1 MKFSQYLKLKELSIE
16 ISEALNIIKKS
27 VEITDDDVEI
37 GTIKNI
43 KVIKTPHTKDMRGNV
58 ERDANLNNQKIIN
71 IIKKSVNS
79 VKQGYNALIYKNTSG
94 KYDNMIL
101 HLDKSTLRIVTMIQ
115 QSRTN
120 PNYFTKDTD
129 NKIVVEATEFN
140 LVIQY

>member
-1 MKFSQYLKLKELSIE
+1 MKFSQYLKLKELSTE

-37 GTIKNI
+37 GTIKNLN
-43 KVIKTPHTKDMRGNV
+43 VIKTTHTKDVRGNE
-58 ERDANLNNQKIIN
+58 ERDLNLNNQKLIN

-79 VKQGYNALIYKNTSG
+79 LKQGYNALIYKNDSG

-101 HLDKSTLRIVTMIQ
+101 HLDKNTLRIVTIIQ

-120 PNYFTKDTD
+120 PNYFTKDND
-129 NKIVVEATEFN
+129 NKIILESTEFN
-140 LVIQY
+140 LVIQF